1 MKVWKKWLYLI
12 LLLLCGVVYLGG
24 VDHWKV
30 YAKPLGQF
38 MVYCRELLQDPEGT
52 LPREPIG
59 PGAQQNPGGLRGGET
74 ASGQP
79 GNIQGGETAPGQPGI
94 VQGGKEVPGQPGIVQ
109 GGEEAPGQPGITQGG
124 TGLPEDRT
132 AVPAD
137 GEKAPG
143 ENPAGETMDMP
154 EAAEKEPGYLTV
166 EDDYFADALFI
177 GDSRTVGMCEYGGLE
192 EISTFYAS
200 SGLTIYKL
208 LDAQIVKVPGQK
220 KTITVEEALRENTFA
235 KVYLMI
241 GINEMGTGTLET
253 YIEKYAEIVAF
264 LREQQPDAVIYIQG
278 IMKVSTERSAKG
290 DYITNEGIEARNAE
304 LAKLADN
311 EKIFYLDV
319 NPLLCDESG
328 GMVASYTFD
337 GVHLK
342 AKYIQIWKEFLKTHA
357 IAVE

>member
-1 MKVWKKWLYLI
+1 MKIWKKWCYLI
-12 LLLLCGVVYLGG
+12 LLTLCGVVYLGG

-38 MVYCRELLQDPEGT
+38 MVYCRELLQGMGEV
-52 LPREPIG
+52 LPGEPIG
-59 PGAQQNPGGLRGGET
+59 PEVQQRLEGSQGGEP
-74 ASGQP
+74 APGQP
-79 GNIQGGETAPGQPGI
+79 EIIQGGEPAPGQS
-94 VQGGKEVPGQPGIVQ
+94 EIVQ
-109 GGEEAPGQPGITQGG
+109 GGEPAPGQPEIAQGG
-124 TGLPEDRT
+124 TDLPEDQT
-132 AVPAD
+132 GAPAD
-137 GEKAPG
+137 GEEVPG
-143 ENPAGETMDMP
+143 ANPAGEGMNLPGETQD
-154 EAAEKEPGYLTV
+154 EPVYLTV
-166 EDDYFADALFI
+166 EDDYFGDAVFI

-208 LDAQIVKVPGQK
+208 FDAEIVNVPGQK
-220 KTITVEEALRENTFA
+220 KKITIEEALRENTFA

-253 YIEKYAEIVAF
+253 FTERYAEVVAC
-264 LREQQPDAVIYIQG
+264 LQELQPDAVIYIQG
-278 IMKVSTERSAKG
+278 IMKVSTERSSKG

-311 EKIFYLDV
+311 GKIFYLDV
-319 NPLLCDESG
+319 NPLLCDETG

-357 IAVE
+357 IAAE

>member
-1 MKVWKKWLYLI
+1 MRVWKKWFFLI
-12 LLLLCGVVYLGG
+12 VLTLCGVVYLGC

-38 MVYCRELLQDPEGT
+38 MVYCGELLQGMGET
-52 LPREPIG
+52 LPGEPIG
-59 PGAQQNPGGLRGGET
+59 PEAQQRPEGSQGGGT

-79 GNIQGGETAPGQPGI
+79 EMVQGGETTPGQPEI
-94 VQGGKEVPGQPGIVQ
+94 VQGGADMSKEQTEAPAE
-109 GGEEAPGQPGITQGG
+109 GEE
-124 TGLPEDRT
+124 
-132 AVPAD
+132 
-137 GEKAPG
+137 APG
-143 ENPAGETMDMP
+143 ENPAGEGMNLP
-154 EAAEKEPGYLTV
+154 EETENEPVYLTV
-166 EDDYFADALFI
+166 EDDYFTDAVFI
-177 GDSRTVGMCEYGGLE
+177 GDSRTVGMFEYGGLE

-208 LDAQIVKVPGQK
+208 LDAEIVKVPGQK
-220 KTITVEEALRENTFA
+220 KKITIEEALRENTYA

-253 YIEKYAEIVAF
+253 FTEKYEEVVAC
-264 LREQQPDAVIYIQG
+264 LRELQPDAVIYVQG
-278 IMKVSTERSAKG
+278 IMKVSTERSSKG

-319 NPLLCDESG
+319 NPLLCDETG

>member
-1 MKVWKKWLYLI
+1 MRFWKKWLFLI
-12 LLLLCGVVYLGG
+12 LLILCGVVYLGG

-38 MVYCRELLQDPEGT
+38 MVYCGELLQGMGETRPGESVGPEAQQSPEG
-52 LPREPIG
+52 P
-59 PGAQQNPGGLRGGET
+59 QGGGT
-74 ASGQP
+74 ASGQQE
-79 GNIQGGETAPGQPGI
+79 IVQGGETAPGEAEI
-94 VQGGKEVPGQPGIVQ
+94 AQGGADLPEEQPTAPAE
-109 GGEEAPGQPGITQGG
+109 GEEAPG
-124 TGLPEDRT
+124 
-132 AVPAD
+132 
-137 GEKAPG
+137 
-143 ENPAGETMDMP
+143 ENSSGETMDLP
-154 EAAEKEPGYLTV
+154 GEPTYLTV
-166 EDDYFADALFI
+166 EDDYFADAVFI
-177 GDSRTVGMCEYGGLE
+177 GDSRTVGMFEYGGLE

-208 LDAQIVKVPGQK
+208 LDAEIVKVPGQK
-220 KTITVEEALRENTFA
+220 KKITIEEALRENTFA

-253 YIEKYAEIVAF
+253 FSERYAEVVAC
-264 LREQQPDAVIYIQG
+264 LQELQPDAVIYIQG

-319 NPLLCDESG
+319 NPLLCDETG

-357 IAVE
+357 IAVD

>member
-1 MKVWKKWLYLI
+1 MRVWKKWRYLI
-12 LLLLCGVVYLGG
+12 LLLLCGVIYLGG

-38 MVYCRELLQDPEGT
+38 MVYCRELLQDLERA
-52 LPREPIG
+52 LPREPIE
-59 PGAQQNPGGLRGGET
+59 PGAQQNPEGLQNVEKVP
-74 ASGQP
+74 GQP
-79 GNIQGGETAPGQPGI
+79 EIAQGSEKVPEQPEIVQGGETAPGQPEI
-94 VQGGKEVPGQPGIVQ
+94 
-109 GGEEAPGQPGITQGG
+109 AQGG
-124 TGLPEDRT
+124 TELSEDRT
-132 AVPAD
+132 AAPAD
-137 GEKAPG
+137 GEKDPG
-143 ENPAGETMDMP
+143 EIPAGEVMDMP
-154 EAAEKEPGYLTV
+154 EAAEKEPVYLTV

-235 KVYLMI
+235 KIYLMI

-253 YIEKYAEIVAF
+253 FIEKYAEIVAY
-264 LREQQPDAVIYIQG
+264 LREQQPDALIYIQG
-278 IMKVSTERSAKG
+278 ILKVSTERSAKG

-357 IAVE
+357 IAAE

>member
-1 MKVWKKWLYLI
+1 MRFWKKWFFLI
-12 LLLLCGVVYLGG
+12 LLILCGVVYLGG

-38 MVYCRELLQDPEGT
+38 MVYCGELLQGMGETRPGESVGPEAQQSPEG
-52 LPREPIG
+52 P
-59 PGAQQNPGGLRGGET
+59 QGGGT
-74 ASGQP
+74 ASGQQE
-79 GNIQGGETAPGQPGI
+79 IVQGGETAPGEAEI
-94 VQGGKEVPGQPGIVQ
+94 AQGGADLPEEQPTAPAE
-109 GGEEAPGQPGITQGG
+109 GEEAPG
-124 TGLPEDRT
+124 
-132 AVPAD
+132 
-137 GEKAPG
+137 
-143 ENPAGETMDMP
+143 ENSSGETMDLP
-154 EAAEKEPGYLTV
+154 GEPTYLTV
-166 EDDYFADALFI
+166 EDDYFADAVFI
-177 GDSRTVGMCEYGGLE
+177 GDSRTVGMFEYGGLE

-208 LDAQIVKVPGQK
+208 LDAEIVKVPGQK
-220 KTITVEEALRENTFA
+220 KKITIEEALRENTFA

-241 GINEMGTGTLET
+241 GINEMGTGTVET
-253 YIEKYAEIVAF
+253 FTGKYAEVVAC
-264 LREQQPDAVIYIQG
+264 LQELQPDAVIYIQG

-319 NPLLCDESG
+319 NPLLCDETG

>member
-12 LLLLCGVVYLGG
+12 WLLLCGVVYLCG

-30 YAKPLGQF
+30 YAKPLEQF
-38 MVYCRELLQDPEGT
+38 MVYCREILQDSEGA
-52 LPREPIG
+52 LPGEPIG
-59 PGAQQNPGGLRGGET
+59 PEAQQSPERLQ
-74 ASGQP
+74 S
-79 GNIQGGETAPGQPGI
+79 GETAPGQPGI
-94 VQGGKEVPGQPGIVQ
+94 IQS
-109 GGEEAPGQPGITQGG
+109 GEEAPGQPEITQGG
-124 TGLPEDRT
+124 TGLSEDRT
-132 AVPAD
+132 AVPD

-143 ENPAGETMDMP
+143 EIPAGEAMDMP
-154 EAAEKEPGYLTV
+154 EAAEKEPVYLTV

-235 KVYLMI
+235 KIYLMI

-253 YIEKYAEIVAF
+253 YIKKYAEIVAY

-278 IMKVSTERSAKG
+278 ILKVSTERSAKG

>member
-1 MKVWKKWLYLI
+1 MRFWKKWFYLI
-12 LLLLCGVVYLGG
+12 LLTLCGVIYLGG

-30 YAKPLGQF
+30 YAKPIGHF
-38 MVYCRELLQDPEGT
+38 MVYCRELLQDSEKH
-52 LPREPIG
+52 LPGEPIDSEARQSQEG
-59 PGAQQNPGGLRGGET
+59 SQGGET
-74 ASGQP
+74 AFGQP
-79 GNIQGGETAPGQPGI
+79 EIVQGGETAPGEAEIAPGGADLSEEQPTAPA
-94 VQGGKEVPGQPGIVQ
+94 E
-109 GGEEAPGQPGITQGG
+109 GEEALG
-124 TGLPEDRT
+124 
-132 AVPAD
+132 
-137 GEKAPG
+137 K
-143 ENPAGETMDMP
+143 NPAGEFMDLP
-154 EAAEKEPGYLTV
+154 EGTENEPVYLTV
-166 EDDYFADALFI
+166 EDDYFADAVFI
-177 GDSRTVGMCEYGGLE
+177 GDSRTVGMFEYGGLE

-208 LDAQIVKVPGQK
+208 LDAEIVKVPGQK
-220 KTITVEEALRENTFA
+220 KKITIEEALRENTFA

-253 YIEKYAEIVAF
+253 FTERYAEVVAR
-264 LREQQPDAVIYIQG
+264 LQELQPDAVIYVQG
-278 IMKVSTERSAKG
+278 IMKVSTERSSRG

-319 NPLLCDESG
+319 NPLICDETG
-328 GMVASYTFD
+328 GLVASYTFD

>member
-1 MKVWKKWLYLI
+1 MRFWKKWFFLI
-12 LLLLCGVVYLGG
+12 LLTLCGVIYLGG

-38 MVYCRELLQDPEGT
+38 MVYCGELLQGIGETRPGEPVGPET
-52 LPREPIG
+52 
-59 PGAQQNPGGLRGGET
+59 QQNPEGL
-74 ASGQP
+74 
-79 GNIQGGETAPGQPGI
+79 QGGETAPGQP
-94 VQGGKEVPGQPGIVQ
+94 EIVQ
-109 GGEEAPGQPGITQGG
+109 GGETAPGQQEIAQGG
-124 TGLPEDRT
+124 TDLPEDQT
-132 AVPAD
+132 AAPAD
-137 GEKAPG
+137 GEEVPG
-143 ENPAGETMDMP
+143 ENPAGEGMGMP
-154 EAAEKEPGYLTV
+154 EEPVYLTV
-166 EDDYFADALFI
+166 EDDYFADAVFI
-177 GDSRTVGMCEYGGLE
+177 GDSRTVGMFEYGGLE

-208 LDAQIVKVPGQK
+208 LDAEIVKVPGQK
-220 KTITVEEALRENTFA
+220 KKITIEEALRENTFA

-253 YIEKYAEIVAF
+253 FTERYAEVVAY
-264 LREQQPDAVIYIQG
+264 LRELQPDAVIYVQG
-278 IMKVSTERSAKG
+278 IMKVSTERSSKG
-290 DYITNEGIEARNAE
+290 DYITNEGIEARNTE

-319 NPLLCDESG
+319 NPLLCDETG

-357 IAVE
+357 VAVE

>member
-1 MKVWKKWLYLI
+1 MRFWKKWFYLI
-12 LLLLCGVVYLGG
+12 LLTLCGVIYLGV
-24 VDHWKV
+24 VDRWKV
-30 YAKPLGQF
+30 YAKPIGHF
-38 MVYCRELLQDPEGT
+38 MVYCRELLRDSEKDLPGEPIDSEAQKSPEGS
-52 LPREPIG
+52 
-59 PGAQQNPGGLRGGET
+59 QGGET
-74 ASGQP
+74 AFGQP
-79 GNIQGGETAPGQPGI
+79 EIVQGGETAPGEAEI
-94 VQGGKEVPGQPGIVQ
+94 AQGGTDLSEEQPTAPAV
-109 GGEEAPGQPGITQGG
+109 GEEALG
-124 TGLPEDRT
+124 
-132 AVPAD
+132 
-137 GEKAPG
+137 K
-143 ENPAGETMDMP
+143 NPAGEVMDLP
-154 EAAEKEPGYLTV
+154 EGTENEPVYLTV
-166 EDDYFADALFI
+166 EDDYFADAVFI
-177 GDSRTVGMCEYGGLE
+177 GDSRTVGMYEYGGLE

-208 LDAQIVKVPGQK
+208 LDAEIVKVPGQK
-220 KTITVEEALRENTFA
+220 KKITIEEALRENTYA

-253 YIEKYAEIVAF
+253 FTEKYEEVVAY
-264 LREQQPDAVIYIQG
+264 LRELQPDAVIYVQG
-278 IMKVSTERSAKG
+278 IMKVSTERSSKG

-319 NPLLCDESG
+319 NPLLCDETG